1 MHMPSLNKFEKSIE
15 KISEIFNEKI
25 ANNPYSKELR
35 IIFNVGLQSEDLALF
50 PNIRSAS
57 SCSDYIEKWIKCYVD
72 ATQNPPSKRKASP
85 KGSCNDPALENIVYY
100 ATGEEKKQI
109 KRMLVYHNLFMSA
122 ENIQGN
128 LLEEYINN
136 NIQKYGWVWCNGT
149 VLQAID
155 FCSIDGSVLLQIKNK
170 NNTENSSSSKV
181 RKGTTIEKWY
191 RLGSRKSNGK
201 ILPAYKWDILNDI
214 INSHVI
220 TDIKP
225 NCKMTE
231 DNYQNFLKQIIKANS
246 DIISEE

>member
-100 ATGEEKKQI
+100 ATGEEKKTNKTYASISQSFYEC
-109 KRMLVYHNLFMSA
+109 R
-122 ENIQGN
+122 
-128 LLEEYINN
+128 
-136 NIQKYGWVWCNGT
+136 KYSG
-149 VLQAID
+149 
-155 FCSIDGSVLLQIKNK
+155 
-170 NNTENSSSSKV
+170 
-181 RKGTTIEKWY
+181 
-191 RLGSRKSNGK
+191 
-201 ILPAYKWDILNDI
+201 
-214 INSHVI
+214 
-220 TDIKP
+220 
-225 NCKMTE
+225 
-231 DNYQNFLKQIIKANS
+231 
-246 DIISEE
+246 

>member
-1 MHMPSLNKFEKSIE
+1 MPSLNKFEKSIE

-35 IIFNVGLQSEDLALF
+35 IIFNVGLQSKDLALF

-109 KRMLVYHNLFMSA
+109 KRMLAYHNLFMSA

-136 NIQKYGWVWCNGT
+136 NIQKYGV
-149 VLQAID
+149 
-155 FCSIDGSVLLQIKNK
+155 
-170 NNTENSSSSKV
+170 TEPFFKQL
-181 RKGTTIEKWY
+181 IFAQLMEAYFY
-191 RLGSRKSNGK
+191 RLK
-201 ILPAYKWDILNDI
+201 IKTTPKTVHLAKYVREL
-214 INSHVI
+214 
-220 TDIKP
+220 
-225 NCKMTE
+225 
-231 DNYQNFLKQIIKANS
+231 L
-246 DIISEE
+246 